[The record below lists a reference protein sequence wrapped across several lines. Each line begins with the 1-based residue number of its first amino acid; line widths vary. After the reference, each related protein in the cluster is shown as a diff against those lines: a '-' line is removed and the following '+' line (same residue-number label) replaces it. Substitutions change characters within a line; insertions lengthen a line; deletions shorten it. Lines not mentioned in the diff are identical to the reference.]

1 MSISSNDINM
11 LLKPT
16 TKTTLLGG
24 SRLMS
29 NFKSTGYKING
40 GEGDEKDKKATT
52 EQKKETPK
60 DAEPTKEAKP
70 AEEQKE
76 TQKDTEQKTQATNKP
91 STVKKIFDNVL
102 FYGFYGSLW
111 MKDKSNVIKGGT
123 QPTQEHQEGGGIIKD
138 SLIIAAKI
146 VLVFFMVIFI
156 SILIEEI
163 VKMIKKYGPELK
175 QYNVSSKCDG
185 KKNKKGKKIKK
196 QRRLIIAPIPCSE
209 YVNTL
214 NNQIKTQQQMQQAQ
228 AQEQGIPQIPQ
239 IQQAIQQTQQGA
251 PQQGITQTQQQIQQ
265 QMQQQV
271 QEQVQ
276 QEQNLLQEASMI
288 NPLNSALRD
297 DDLFRDRI
305 ELQGVRNIPVNT
317 SDFL

>member
-1 MSISSNDINM
+1 M

-29 NFKSTGYKING
+29 NFKSTGYKIKG
-40 GEGDEKDKKATT
+40 GVEDGTDKKETVKQNNETQQTT
-52 EQKKETPK
+52 EQTTET
-60 DAEPTKEAKP
+60 TQS
-70 AEEQKE
+70 EQQVE
-76 TQKDTEQKTQATNKP
+76 TQNNTGQKTQTKQQAKTNKP
-91 STVKKIFDNVL
+91 STVKTIFDNVL
-102 FYGFYGSLW
+102 FYGCYGSLW

-123 QPTQEHQEGGGIIKD
+123 QLTQEHQKGGGIIKD
-138 SLIIAAKI
+138 SLRIAAKI

-163 VKMIKKYGPELK
+163 VKIIKKYGPNLK
-175 QYNVSSKCDG
+175 KFNIGKCDC
-185 KKNKKGKKIKK
+185 KKNKNKKTRKIKK

-209 YVNTL
+209 YVNSL
-214 NNQIKTQQQMQQAQ
+214 NNQIKTQQQIQQ
-228 AQEQGIPQIPQ
+228 QGIPQM
-239 IQQAIQQTQQGA
+239 QQS
-251 PQQGITQTQQQIQQ
+251 QQGITQTQQQVQE

-297 DDLFRDRI
+297 DDLFKDRL
-305 ELQGVRNIPVNT
+305 ELQGVRNMQVNT

>member
-1 MSISSNDINM
+1 
-11 LLKPT
+11 
-16 TKTTLLGG
+16 
-24 SRLMS
+24 
-29 NFKSTGYKING
+29 
-40 GEGDEKDKKATT
+40 
-52 EQKKETPK
+52 
-60 DAEPTKEAKP
+60 
-70 AEEQKE
+70 
-76 TQKDTEQKTQATNKP
+76 
-91 STVKKIFDNVL
+91 
-102 FYGFYGSLW
+102 
-111 MKDKSNVIKGGT
+111 
-123 QPTQEHQEGGGIIKD
+123 
-138 SLIIAAKI
+138 
-146 VLVFFMVIFI
+146 MVIFI

-175 QYNVSSKCDG
+175 QYNVSKCDG

-214 NNQIKTQQQMQQAQ
+214 NNQIKTQQRMQ
-228 AQEQGIPQIPQ
+228 QGIPQIPQ

-251 PQQGITQTQQQIQQ
+251 PQQQIQQQGITQTQQQIQQ

-271 QEQVQ
+271 QDQVQ

-297 DDLFRDRI
+297 DDLFRDRL

>member
-1 MSISSNDINM
+1 M

-29 NFKSTGYKING
+29 NFKSTGYKIKG
-40 GEGDEKDKKATT
+40 GVEDGTNINTTT

-60 DAEPTKEAKP
+60 DAEPTKEATSAK
-70 AEEQKE
+70 EQKE
-76 TQKDTEQKTQATNKP
+76 TQQTTEQTTETTQTNQQAKTNKP
-91 STVKKIFDNVL
+91 STINKIFDNVL
-102 FYGFYGSLW
+102 YYGFFGSFW
-111 MKDKSNVIKGGT
+111 MTDKSNVIKGGM
-123 QPTQEHQEGGGIIKD
+123 QQSQKRQEGGGIIKD

-163 VKMIKKYGPELK
+163 VKIIKKYGPNLK
-175 QYNVSSKCDG
+175 KFNIGKCGG
-185 KKNKKGKKIKK
+185 KKNKNKKTRKIKK

-209 YVNTL
+209 YVNSL
-214 NNQIKTQQQMQQAQ
+214 NNQIKTQQQIQQ
-228 AQEQGIPQIPQ
+228 QGIPQIPQ
-239 IQQAIQQTQQGA
+239 IQQS
-251 PQQGITQTQQQIQQ
+251 QQGITQTQQQVQE

-297 DDLFRDRI
+297 DDLFKDRL
-305 ELQGVRNIPVNT
+305 ELQGVRNMQVNT